1 MIKADK
7 GNVSIKGRGGEL
19 LAELSTLVHALY
31 NDVLKGD
38 MEFSDEEARDMINTA
53 VEKGFKTTKE
63 LMAEAK
69 AKAIVL
75 EGSMPEVLDQL
86 KSILEEIEGKDD
98 E

>member
-7 GNVSIKGRGGEL
+7 GNVAIKGMGSEL

-38 MEFSDEEARDMINTA
+38 MEFSDEEARDTINKA
-53 VEKGFKTTKE
+53 VEKGFKTTEE
-63 LMAEAK
+63 LMSEAK
-69 AKAIVL
+69 AKAVVL
-75 EGSMPEVLDQL
+75 EGSMPEVLNQL
-86 KSILEEIEGKDD
+86 KAILEEIEGKDD

>member
-1 MIKADK
+1 MIKVDK

-19 LAELSTLVHALY
+19 LTELSTLVHALY

-38 MEFSDEEARDMINTA
+38 MEFSDDEARDMINTA